1 VLELLT
7 SSMFRI
13 FLCALAVLTVA
24 ADSAH
29 AAEPKSKARETPP
42 VTSDFDPTVRP
53 VAPLVQPVSPPSLAA
68 ALPRLPRRLSLR
80 QAENYALANQPL
92 LSASQSRAQ
101 AELERVTEARS
112 QFFPQVSGDA
122 VGVKAKNDDDRLA
135 AIGGLSNPTILS
147 RQSDGA
153 LLSQLIT
160 DFGRTYFLTTSARS
174 NALSAAQRTQ
184 VTRETLLFRV
194 DEAYFTA
201 QGAQALVSV
210 ANQTVSTNQML
221 LDRTNALAASN
232 LKSSLDVSFAQ
243 VSAAQAKL
251 LQIQAE
257 AKLQESFAELSA
269 ALGLGRKI
277 DFTLEPQDIGGP
289 PPADVGPLIEEALA
303 HRPDLLAAR
312 NDRDAALRFAKAEH
326 AASYPTIT
334 LQGGAGISPA
344 RGIPSDLTE
353 TYGAGGIN
361 VSVPVFTGGLLTARA
376 REAAFRAQAAEK
388 VLQDQETEAA
398 RDVYSAWF
406 DAKTAYEAIGVSQQ
420 LVTSAQQGFQL
431 AQSQYQTGTSSIVEL
446 SQADL
451 QQIQA
456 QITAATSQF
465 DYQVRRR
472 ALDFQ
477 LGALK

>member
-1 VLELLT
+1 MLRTL
-7 SSMFRI
+7 I
-13 FLCALAVLTVA
+13 CALALAFVSSLA
-24 ADSAH
+24 PCSGRGAD
-29 AAEPKSKARETPP
+29 PTPDARERSPG
-42 VTSDFDPTVRP
+42 VTDAFDPTVRP
-53 VAPLVQPVSPPSLAA
+53 GTLLVQPVSPPSAPAPLA
-68 ALPRLPRRLSLR
+68 RLPRRLSLR

-92 LSASQSRAQ
+92 LAASQLRAQ
-101 AELERVTEARS
+101 AELQRVSEARS
-112 QFFPQVSGDA
+112 QFFPQLMGDA
-122 VGVKAKNDDDRLA
+122 IGVKAKNDDDRLA
-135 AIGGLSNPTILS
+135 ASGGLSNPTILS
-147 RQSDGA
+147 RQSDGG

-174 NALSAAQRTQ
+174 NALSAAQRAE
-184 VTRETLLFRV
+184 VARETLLFRV
-194 DEAYFTA
+194 DQAYFGT
-201 QGAQALVSV
+201 QGAQALVAV
-210 ANQTVSTNQML
+210 ANQTVSTNQTL
-221 LDRTNALAASN
+221 LDRINALAASN
-232 LKSSLDVSFAQ
+232 LKSNLDVSFAQ
-243 VSAAQAKL
+243 VSTAQARL
-251 LQIQAE
+251 LQIQAR
-257 AKLQESFAELSA
+257 ARLQESFAELSA
-269 ALGLGRKI
+269 ALGLGRKD
-277 DFTLEPQDIGGP
+277 DFTLEPQNIGGP
-289 PPADVGPLIEEALA
+289 PPGDVGPLIEEAMA

-334 LQGGAGISPA
+334 AQGGAGISPA

-361 VSVPVFTGGLLTARA
+361 ISVPVFTGGLLTARA
-376 REAAFRAQAAEK
+376 REATFRAQVAGK
-388 VLQDQETEAA
+388 LLQDQETEAA

-420 LVTSAQQGFQL
+420 LAASAQQAFQL

-446 SQADL
+446 SQANL

-456 QITAATSQF
+456 QITVATSQF